1 MLKKNK
7 KNYWMGWCRCQWRSS
22 STTSRSAIS
31 ANPVVEPLA
40 SWTPGRVRTRW
51 HHYVSVYS
59 ALLKTSD
66 HSECCWTWSEV
77 KRPFF
82 NLMAETPLLKPSFSD
97 YKNTLLIAKL
107 GTFLKTNVNVRCML
121 GIPVLCSWRKGLKKK
136 KSTVQQRRTRTQR
149 TKPDSD
155 RGLYRHWQM
164 CKNELSANV
173 SVHVALP
180 AKKSHACEATLYK
193 GYSTGAPSQSSRTW
207 LDNTWSQ

>member
-1 MLKKNK
+1 
-7 KNYWMGWCRCQWRSS
+7 MGWCRCQWRSS

-59 ALLKTSD
+59 TLLKTSD

-136 KSTVQQRRTRTQR
+136 KIYSSAKEDSHTENKTRFRPRAVQTLTNVQ
-149 TKPDSD
+149 K
-155 RGLYRHWQM
+155 WIE
-164 CKNELSANV
+164 CKCFSPCCTSCKEVTCLW
-173 SVHVALP
+173 
-180 AKKSHACEATLYK
+180 SH
-193 GYSTGAPSQSSRTW
+193 SI
-207 LDNTWSQ
+207 